1 MKTDNK
7 KFIEISIFLVMV
19 LCICAGCSMNKERK
33 YTLEEL
39 DNLAQIEIYSAE
51 NDELIK
57 VIDDEE
63 MLYQHNQ
70 CFTDASYSEEEQEE
84 LEKSLEGIAQDY
96 YLITYKYPVARF
108 GKGELE
114 KITTVTIYENSN
126 IVKMTVADESIK
138 AFSIPQEFLTF
149 YYEVSDEDME
159 FYRSM
164 IEEY

>member
-1 MKTDNK
+1 MKMDNK

-19 LCICAGCSMNKERK
+19 LCICVGCSMKQERK

-51 NDELIK
+51 NDEQIK
-57 VIDDEE
+57 VIDDEGT
-63 MLYQHNQ
+63 LYQYNQ
-70 CFTDASYSEEEQEE
+70 CFPDGSYSEEEQEE
-84 LEKSLEGIAQDY
+84 LEKGLEGIAEEY
-96 YLITYKYPVARF
+96 YLISYKYPVARF

-149 YYEVSDEDME
+149 YYEVSDEVME
-159 FYRSM
+159 FYRSL
-164 IEEY
+164 IED

>member
-1 MKTDNK
+1 MKKK
-7 KFIEISIFLVMV
+7 KFIKICMFLVMV
-19 LCICAGCSMNKERK
+19 LCICAGCSMKQGGK

-51 NDELIK
+51 NDEQIK

-63 MLYQHNQ
+63 MLYQYNQ
-70 CFTDASYSEEEQEE
+70 CFPDGSYSEEEQEE
-84 LEKSLEGIAQDY
+84 LEKSLEGTVEEY
-96 YLITYKYPVARF
+96 YLISYKYPVARF

-114 KITTVTIYENSN
+114 KNTTITIYENSN
-126 IVKMTVADESIK
+126 VVKMTVADESIK

-159 FYRSM
+159 FYQSL
-164 IEEY
+164 IED